1 MNKEEKCVWKVALRL
16 NLLTKDDPNDCIAEV
31 VPPGATKHNID
42 IAREILKRGSEF
54 RLETITSIL
63 DQRDAAVLDAIEHGY
78 SFADNLVQA
87 LPRVTGVW
95 KSPDA
100 GFDAAVHK
108 RTVDLVP
115 TQALRDALEKVS
127 VVSSGLKTASAHIGL
142 VSDTATGKSDGTI
155 TAGDDISIEGEKI
168 KIQDEADENQGVFI
182 VDCEGKEH
190 RVSRRLSVNK
200 PSHVIARVPA
210 SVPAGECKVLI
221 KTKYAGSSSVLK
233 EARTLE
239 YRNRC
244 VIVAE

>member
-1 MNKEEKCVWKVALRL
+1 MKSKASFAPIFCLRSYSAVFFLKKNVLIDNLLWRFWRGQGENISKILCYTQKAQTCYHRFCYPSGRKISGYARSFFMNKEEKCVWKVALRL

-95 KSPDA
+95 KSLDA

-127 VVSSGLKTASAHIGL
+127 VVSSGLSERHC
-142 VSDTATGKSDGTI
+142 D
-155 TAGDDISIEGEKI
+155 
-168 KIQDEADENQGVFI
+168 
-182 VDCEGKEH
+182 GKE
-190 RVSRRLSVNK
+190 RR
-200 PSHVIARVPA
+200 HDYCR
-210 SVPAGECKVLI
+210 
-221 KTKYAGSSSVLK
+221 
-233 EARTLE
+233 R
-239 YRNRC
+239 
-244 VIVAE
+244 